1 MYESPIMTYYSPVE
15 EGIQKIISEENR
27 KTEEIILSRCFK
39 LGVDVNKEEL
49 FKALAYDRQQYQ
61 KGYADGINEVILQ
74 LEAEIESS
82 DRYIREYEDTERQRC
97 FNQGLRAALKAV
109 EGIRR

>member
-1 MYESPIMTYYSPVE
+1 MYESPIMIYQSPVE
-15 EGIQKIISEENR
+15 EIIQKLISEENR
-27 KTEEIILSRCFK
+27 KQEELILDKCYK
-39 LGVDVNKEEL
+39 IGVDVNKEEL
-49 FKALAYDRQQYQ
+49 LKALTYDRQQYQ

-82 DRYIREYEDTERQRC
+82 DKYIREYEDTEEQGC

-109 EGIRR
+109 RKMER

>member
-1 MYESPIMTYYSPVE
+1 MYESPIMIYQSPIE
-15 EGIQKIISEENR
+15 EGIQKIISEENL
-27 KTEEIILSRCFK
+27 KQEGLILSECYK
-39 LGVDVNKEEL
+39 IGVDINKEEL
-49 FKALAYDRQQYQ
+49 IKALIYDRQQYQ

-82 DRYIREYEDTERQRC
+82 DKYIREYEDTEKQRC

-109 EGIRR
+109 KGIGR

>member
-1 MYESPIMTYYSPVE
+1 MTYYSPIE
-15 EGIQKIISEENR
+15 ESIQKIISEENR
-27 KTEEIILSRCFK
+27 KKEELILTQCYNV
-39 LGVDVNKEEL
+39 GVDVNKEEL

-61 KGYADGINEVILQ
+61 KGYTDGINEVILQ

-82 DRYIREYEDTERQRC
+82 DKYIREYEDTEKQRC

-109 EGIRR
+109 EGMGR